1 MGLEDLK
8 KFITSVNIA
17 DSLEDSKLS
26 EIGSKVIE
34 GYKIDLE
41 SRSDFDKINE
51 EAMKLATQIFE
62 KKNFPWDNA
71 ANIKYPL
78 ITVAS
83 IQFASRAMP
92 EIIPN
97 SGLVKMKI
105 IGADPGGLKRKRGER
120 VVEYMNYQLTEE
132 MVEWLDGTDKMLHV
146 LPIIGTCFRKM
157 YFDKVLGRITSKFL
171 TCDDVVVHMKAES
184 LLTARRISHKIY
196 KYSNDIYEY
205 TTAGIWKE
213 YDFGVAKSEDNDDSA
228 PHLFIE
234 QHRWLDLD
242 DDGYEEPYVVTVH
255 EETGNVVR
263 IAARYDDDDVYAING
278 KLVKI
283 TPIEYFIKYSFIP
296 NPNAGFYDVG
306 FGTLLYPI
314 NSSINS
320 VINQLIDAGTLSN
333 TGGGFVSRGIRLK
346 SGAVSF
352 APGEWKKIDS
362 LTQDLRGSILP
373 LPVREPSQTLFQ
385 LLGLLIN
392 AGNDI
397 SSIQNAMKGEKPGEN
412 VSAATVLALI
422 EQGLKVFGGIYARIH
437 RALSNEYK
445 MLYKLNQKFL
455 DHTHYFNII
464 DPEEGQNE
472 RMVLQSDFNVKDH
485 DIKPS
490 ADPSLSL
497 EVQKTARA
505 QALMEISGRPGL
517 NEDEITKSYLEAIKS
532 PSEIFYIPPEKR
544 DNKPDPKVEE
554 LYAKL
559 DFEKERVE
567 LEKQEAHLK
576 RLEIFAKIEDLRA
589 NAILKIAKAEA
600 EEQGT
605 QLQEYKIFV
614 DELGVRMKGLMADM
628 PARKEGGNNV
638 RSESVRS

>member
-1 MGLEDLK
+1 MGLEDIK
-8 KFITSVNIA
+8 KFISSVNIA

-26 EIGSKVIE
+26 EIGNKVIE
-34 GYKIDLE
+34 GYNIDLA
-41 SRSDFDKINE
+41 SRSEFDKINE
-51 EAMKLATQIFE
+51 DAMKLATQVFE
-62 KKNFPWDNA
+62 KKTFPWNNA
-71 ANIKYPL
+71 ANVKFPL

-97 SGLVKMKI
+97 SGLVKIKV
-105 IGADPGGLKRKRGER
+105 IGKDPLGLKRKRGER

-171 TCDDVVVHMKAES
+171 TCDNIVVNMKAES
-184 LLTARRISHKIY
+184 LSTARRISHKFY

-205 TTAGIWKE
+205 TSAGIWKE
-213 YDFGVAKSEDNDDSA
+213 YDFGVAKSEDNDEAA

-242 DDGYEEPYVVTVH
+242 NDGYEEPYIVTVH
-255 EETGNVVR
+255 EETKNVVR
-263 IAARYDDDDVYAING
+263 ILARYDDDDVYAING

-296 NPNAGFYDVG
+296 NPNTGFYDIG
-306 FGTLLYPI
+306 FGSLLYSM

-320 VINQLIDAGTLSN
+320 IINQLIDAGTLSN
-333 TGGGFVSRGIRLK
+333 TGGGFISRGIRLK
-346 SGAVSF
+346 SGVVSF
-352 APGEWKKIDS
+352 SPGEWKKIDS
-362 LTQDLRGSILP
+362 LSQDLRGSILP
-373 LPVREPSQTLFQ
+373 LPIREPSQTLFQ

-412 VSAATVLALI
+412 VSAATVYALI
-422 EQGLKVFGGIYARIH
+422 EQGMKVFGGIYARVH
-437 RALSNEYK
+437 RSLTNEYK
-445 MLYKLNQKFL
+445 LLYKLNQKFL
-455 DHTHYFNII
+455 DHIHYFNVV
-464 DPEEGQNE
+464 DPEKTEQ
-472 RMVLQSDFNVKDH
+472 MVLQSDFDVKDH

-505 QALMEISGRPGL
+505 QALMEISGRPGV
-517 NEDEITKSYLEAIKS
+517 NEDEITKNYLEAIKS
-532 PSEIFYIPPEKR
+532 PPEIFFVPPEKR
-544 DNKPDPKVEE
+544 DNKPDPQVEE

-559 DFEKERVE
+559 DFEKERLE

-600 EEQGT
+600 EEIGS
-605 QLQEYKIFV
+605 QLEEYKIFI
-614 DELGVRMKGLMADM
+614 DELGIRMKALMGSSQS
-628 PARKEGGNNV
+628 EGVKNGAT
-638 RSESVRS
+638 REIQQR